1 MYVEQTAADPQ
12 IIRNPEALASPPR
25 QVDKKRDRPF
35 TDHAPALGL
44 FCATLF
50 THAALALFIGA
61 NGWDDGSITLAF
73 ARAFADSGQIA
84 LTPASETVEGFSSP
98 FWFLLTAGTFR
109 VLPLDFDGMILAG
122 QLWSGAFAALGAML
136 VHAMVRPYGRVQAW
150 LLGLVLFGYG
160 PFLNETIN
168 GMEMTSLSAVALA
181 IVWLLRSG
189 RRHAWIG
196 LTLLAATAPW
206 IRAESVGY
214 VVAGAVVLAI
224 ASKRYRQA
232 WALAAG
238 AVLSLAA
245 LTAVRLAIFGS
256 LLPNTMLA
264 KQSSP
269 YSANSTVKQVLQ
281 MFVAAV
287 EVLYVLLPAAVI
299 VITALAGMRGGSRS
313 VGTEAFRRMRSRS
326 WHPVAAFGL
335 GYIAAVAAFNVGIG
349 RNWGYIGRMEQS
361 AIALGVVAVVLSKPR
376 VMQFLKSTR
385 RLVAVIAALL
395 LLTSCAIERQFI
407 AARLH
412 PDNQVA
418 VTPAVYRTAG
428 EAMDDVRVK
437 LGKPELAVLTPDVG
451 GSSLCC
457 SNLKILDLALLANVA
472 LARDGYAAMPS
483 YLKAT
488 KPDLVETHGMWSEAS
503 KLYDVD
509 HFRDNYTPVVVRGM
523 WMYLRN
529 DLRLKLD
536 SRCTPITPQET
547 RHLRYRGADVDERY
561 VRSLNLDSVCR
572 IS

>member
-1 MYVEQTAADPQ
+1 MYVAQTAADPH
-12 IIRNPEALASPPR
+12 IIGKPEDPVSEPR
-25 QVDKKRDRPF
+25 QVDRKRN
-35 TDHAPALGL
+35 HLLAVGL
-44 FCATLF
+44 FCATF
-50 THAALALFIGA
+50 SAHAALALFIGA

-73 ARAFADSGQIA
+73 ARTFADFGHIA

-122 QLWSGAFAALGAML
+122 QLWSGLFAALGALL
-136 VHAMVRPYGRVQAW
+136 VYTMVRPYGRLQAW

-168 GMEMTSLSAVALA
+168 GMEMTSLSTVALA

-189 RRHAWIG
+189 HRHAWIG
-196 LTLLAATAPW
+196 LALLAATAPW
-206 IRAESVGY
+206 IRAEAVGY
-214 VVAGAVVLAI
+214 VVAGAVLLALC
-224 ASKRYRQA
+224 SKMYRQA
-232 WALAAG
+232 WALAVG
-238 AVLSLAA
+238 AVLSLVV

-269 YSANSTVKQVLQ
+269 YSANSTLRQLLQ
-281 MFVAAV
+281 MSVAAV
-287 EVLYVLLPAAVI
+287 EVVYVLLPAAVI
-299 VITALAGMRGGSRS
+299 ALAALAGRRS
-313 VGTEAFRRMRSRS
+313 GLRSAGTQALSRMRSRNVP
-326 WHPVAAFGL
+326 PVVGFGL
-335 GYIAAVAAFNVGIG
+335 GYIVAVAAFNVGIG

-376 VMQFLKSTR
+376 VLQFLKSTP
-385 RLVAVIAALL
+385 RLIAVIAALL
-395 LLTSCAIERQFI
+395 LLSSFGIEKQFI

-412 PDNQVA
+412 PESQVA

-437 LGKPELAVLTPDVG
+437 LEKPELAVLTPDVG

-457 SNLKILDLALLANVA
+457 SKLRILDLALLANTA
-472 LARDGYAAMPS
+472 LAHDGYAAMPS
-483 YLKAT
+483 YLKAGQ
-488 KPDLVETHGMWSEAS
+488 PDLVETHGMWSEAS
-503 KLYDVD
+503 KLYDVA
-509 HFRDNYTPVVVRGM
+509 HFRDNYTPFVVRGM

-529 DLRLKLD
+529 DLRPKLD
-536 SRCTPITPQET
+536 SRCTPITPEEA
-547 RHLRYRGADVDERY
+547 RPLRYRGADVDERY

-572 IS
+572 LS

>member
-1 MYVEQTAADPQ
+1 MYVEQTAADLH
-12 IIRNPEALASPPR
+12 IIRKSDDPASTPR
-25 QVDKKRDRPF
+25 QVDKKRDLPLAF
-35 TDHAPALGL
+35 VL
-44 FCATLF
+44 FCTTFF

-73 ARAFADSGQIA
+73 ARTFSDSGQIA

-98 FWFLLTAGTFR
+98 FWFLLMAGTFR
-109 VLPLDFDGMILAG
+109 VLPLDFDGMILAS
-122 QLWSGAFAALGAML
+122 QLWSGVFAAVGAVL
-136 VHAMVRPYGRVQAW
+136 VYSLVRPYGRGRVRAW
-150 LLGLVLFGYG
+150 LLSLVLFGYG

-181 IVWLLRSG
+181 IVWLVRSG
-189 RRHAWIG
+189 HRYAWIG

-206 IRAESVGY
+206 IRAEAVGY
-214 VVAGAVVLAI
+214 VVAGAAVLAI
-224 ASKRYRQA
+224 WSKQYRRA

-238 AVLSLAA
+238 AVLSLAV
-245 LTAVRLAIFGS
+245 LTAVRLAVFGS
-256 LLPNTMLA
+256 LLPNTMVA

-269 YSANSTVKQVLQ
+269 YSAHSTIRQLLQ

-287 EVLYVLLPAAVI
+287 EVLYVLLPTAVI
-299 VITALAGMRGGSRS
+299 VITALAGMRGGLRS

-326 WHPVAAFGL
+326 WHPVAGFSL
-335 GYIAAVAAFNVGIG
+335 GYIAAVAVFNMGIG

-361 AIALGVVAVVLSKPR
+361 AIALGVVAVVLSKAR
-376 VMQFLKSTR
+376 VRQFLKSTP
-385 RLVAVIAALL
+385 RLIAVLAALL
-395 LLTSCAIERQFI
+395 LLSSCGIERQFI

-412 PDNQVA
+412 PESQVA

-428 EAMDDVRVK
+428 EAMDEVRVR
-437 LGKPELAVLTPDVG
+437 LGKPELTVLTPDVG

-457 SNLKILDLALLANVA
+457 SNLRILDLALLANTA
-472 LARDGYAAMPS
+472 LAHDGYAAMPS

-488 KPDLVETHGMWSEAS
+488 QPDLVETHGMWSEAS
-503 KLYDVD
+503 KLYGVA
-509 HFRDNYTPVVVRGM
+509 HFRENYTPVVVRGM

-529 DLRLKLD
+529 DLRMELD
-536 SRCTPITPQET
+536 SRCTPITPEEA
-547 RHLRYRGADVDERY
+547 RPLRYRGADVDERY